1 MELIIIRPTA
11 ANPEL
16 RRFDGLVSLLLASTI
31 EGQAEA
37 VPGFNTISD
46 HGIVR
51 KCIAYAN
58 MDAKREGLQV
68 NSSATGLWHIALKR
82 EGYERG
88 LRRSDGTV
96 ADWLAGTV
104 VVVFAEP

>member
-1 MELIIIRPTA
+1 MELMIFHPTD

-16 RRFDGLVSLLLASTI
+16 RRFDGPVSLLLASTI
-31 EGQAEA
+31 EGPAEA

-51 KCIAYAN
+51 KCIAYCN
-58 MDAKREGLQV
+58 MDAKREGLRV

-82 EGYERG
+82 EGYDRG
-88 LRRSDGTV
+88 LRRSDGTL

-104 VVVFAEP
+104 VVIFC